1 MIRLLPNYAGE
12 QTVYLTL
19 QDGARNYTYTNY
31 LIKLVNQVTKAAF
44 YFVAV
49 TDFDN
54 PRYTAVTLRT
64 DTDDTNNVL
73 LTKPGFYVYEVY
85 VQNSNTNLDPSNAIA
100 KVEQGLLQ
108 ALDAP
113 ITTAPATNPGTWFAY
128 TD

>member
-1 MIRLLPNYAGE
+1 M
-12 QTVYLTL
+12 

-100 KVEQGLLQ
+100 KIEQGLLQ
-108 ALDAP
+108 VLDAP